1 MNGYLVIRTYWN
13 YSDQQSNAQE
23 LKETYDEAR
32 KRMFTILGGD
42 IGKDNVAFEI
52 VMIVDA
58 RNGMQMV
65 CETINNRA
73 ESEGEGE

>member
-1 MNGYLVIRTYWN
+1 MDGYLVVRTYWN

-23 LKETYDEAR
+23 LKATYDEAR

-42 IGKDNVAFEI
+42 IGKDTVAFEI

-58 RNGMQMV
+58 RNGMQMN
-65 CETINNRA
+65 CETIDNRPP
-73 ESEGEGE
+73 EPEGE